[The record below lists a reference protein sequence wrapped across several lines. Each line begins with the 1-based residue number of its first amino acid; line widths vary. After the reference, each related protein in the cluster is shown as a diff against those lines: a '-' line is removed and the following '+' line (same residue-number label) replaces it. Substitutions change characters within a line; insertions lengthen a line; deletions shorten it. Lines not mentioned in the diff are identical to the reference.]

1 MNSHVEI
8 CVSDSGR
15 GISEEFLGQVFD
27 RFRQAEGGTTRR
39 SGGLGLGLSIVK
51 HLTELHGGNARVTSD
66 GLDQGA
72 TFIISLPLQAVR
84 PEPEELIDDERRASL
99 DVAAKKSDL
108 SGIRVLI
115 VDDEDDSIEIVGRIL
130 ERKGAE
136 VCTARSMAR
145 ALEEFTRFSPQV
157 LITDIGMPEHDGYEL
172 LARLRELPGGRSVPA
187 VALTAMARN
196 EDRIRA
202 LRAGFHLHIVKP
214 VDFTELV
221 AVVQNLAALQTD

>member
-1 MNSHVEI
+1 
-8 CVSDSGR
+8 
-15 GISEEFLGQVFD
+15 
-27 RFRQAEGGTTRR
+27 
-39 SGGLGLGLSIVK
+39 
-51 HLTELHGGNARVTSD
+51 LT
-66 GLDQGA
+66 
-72 TFIISLPLQAVR
+72 
-84 PEPEELIDDERRASL
+84 
-99 DVAAKKSDL
+99 
-108 SGIRVLI
+108 GIRVLV

-136 VCTARSMAR
+136 VCTARSMVQ
-145 ALEEFTRFSPQV
+145 ALEEFKRFFPRV

-196 EDRIRA
+196 EERIQT
-202 LRAGFHLHIVKP
+202 LRPGFPFDIHTP

>member
-1 MNSHVEI
+1 MLV
-8 CVSDSGR
+8 
-15 GISEEFLGQVFD
+15 
-27 RFRQAEGGTTRR
+27 
-39 SGGLGLGLSIVK
+39 
-51 HLTELHGGNARVTSD
+51 
-66 GLDQGA
+66 
-72 TFIISLPLQAVR
+72 
-84 PEPEELIDDERRASL
+84 
-99 DVAAKKSDL
+99 
-108 SGIRVLI
+108 

-136 VCTARSMAR
+136 VRTARSMVE

-172 LARLRELPGGRSVPA
+172 LARCASSQGRSVPA

-196 EDRIRA
+196 EDRLRA

-214 VDFTELV
+214 VDSAELV